1 MEQSIRSKRILI
13 ASAVVVTT
21 LLVFVM
27 FKSCNTPAPSPAVDR
42 LESINDSLYRAIEK
56 NNAIANNLY
65 AKIDSLTMRGDTI
78 IQLQDVTNQYYRN
91 DVYQILN
98 SDDATAD
105 RQFRATLKKSDSLL
119 KSGFYSK
126 TYDLRGA
133 ANESE
138 LH

>member
-1 MEQSIRSKRILI
+1 
-13 ASAVVVTT
+13 
-21 LLVFVM
+21 
-27 FKSCNTPAPSPAVDR
+27 
-42 LESINDSLYRAIEK
+42 
-56 NNAIANNLY
+56 
-65 AKIDSLTMRGDTI
+65 
-78 IQLQDVTNQYYRN
+78 LQDVTNQYYRN

-126 TYDLRGA
+126 TYDLRSA